1 MPISHGHKPYEYP
14 EFVPELE
21 AKDVIDAVKLKQNL
35 YDEGLS
41 QVMLK
46 RDELYNL
53 NISKDVD
60 REYVAK
66 AIDNYNRVIKD
77 NAHMDFS
84 NPNTVRSLLQVSA
97 PLEQDPLVRNAIAST
112 KELQNRQKTLSEIAQ
127 KNPKYYSEANAY
139 EYLKDA
145 QDWQNNKEVG
155 ALLQPKEY
163 VPYEDLSGISKRVAD
178 KKGEITEKYKK
189 MGAWYSKEQIEELTT
204 KEIQDYLNVTLTDK
218 EKNQMRI
225 DSQFEG
231 LRIDDNTKKQVLS
244 ENYVNAAQIYKTASQ
259 NKNYTPEERENYKNY
274 YEAATETAMEIMN
287 ADKNK
292 LTDLFANYYTS
303 NYIKGIGD
311 FYSYKNT
318 KQEMIADPSALAA
331 QASALRRKEADLK
344 LERDKQLLAYKYEN
358 GFVGKDEDEEST
370 PGVIPSI
377 ITNDKDN
384 KNTFSKIQNGE
395 EVTTAYENL
404 DNTVKNKITNAM
416 GSKYD
421 PKGDLVILKKKGND
435 LIAVVEGDEIPLET
449 FNNKG
454 SNKFEYVDFFGD
466 MEKGEEINKESVDK
480 LIPFLDS
487 IKIKLKNS
495 DEMTL
500 REAFL
505 KGNEGKSVEEAIT
518 EMYKYNS
525 LLFEDMLEIVNSE
538 KTNK

>member
-21 AKDVIDAVKLKQNL
+21 AQDVIDAVKLKQNL

-46 RDELYNL
+46 RQELYNL
-53 NISKDVD
+53 PVARDVD
-60 REYVAK
+60 REYVSK

-84 NPNTVRSLLQVSA
+84 NPNTVRSFLQISA

-112 KELQNRQKTLSEIAQ
+112 KELQNRQKTLSDIAQ

-145 QDWQNNKEVG
+145 QDWQNSKEVG
-155 ALLQPKEY
+155 VLLQPKEY

-292 LTDLFANYYTS
+292 LNDLFANYYTS

-318 KQEMIADPSALAA
+318 KQEMKADPSALAA
-331 QASALRRKEADLK
+331 QASKLRREEADLQ
-344 LERDKQLLAYKYEN
+344 LGRDKELLAYKYQN
-358 GFVGKDEDEEST
+358 GFVGKGEDGEST
-370 PGVIPSI
+370 PDVIPSI

-384 KNTFSKIQNGE
+384 KNTFTKIQNGE
-395 EVTTAYENL
+395 EVTMAYENL

-416 GSKYD
+416 GSKHD
-421 PKGDLVILKKKGND
+421 PKGDLVILKKKDND
-435 LIAVVEGDEIPLET
+435 LVAVVGDTEIPLET
-449 FNNKG
+449 FNNQD
-454 SNKFEYVDFFGD
+454 SDNFNYVDFAGGDVGSFGAD
-466 MEKGEEINKESVDK
+466 DGKIEELVNALSDDEKTAILTFANETDINKALK
-480 LIPFLDS
+480 TMYTNDS
-487 IKIKLKNS
+487 QMFK
-495 DEMTL
+495 
-500 REAFL
+500 
-505 KGNEGKSVEEAIT
+505 
-518 EMYKYNS
+518 
-525 LLFEDMLEIVNSE
+525 EILTQV
-538 KTNK
+538 KPKK